1 MPAACFLYTPNREL
15 FGGASVILPMNATAD
30 NIQYYSKIQNFTQFI
45 ISHPQFIKEKASIEI
60 LNGIDKALAR
70 SK

>member
-1 MPAACFLYTPNREL
+1 M
-15 FGGASVILPMNATAD
+15 LPMGATA
-30 NIQYYSKIQNFTQFI
+30 
-45 ISHPQFIKEKASIEI
+45 SHPQNYDQMQTFTNFLLSHPAFVHQKANIEI